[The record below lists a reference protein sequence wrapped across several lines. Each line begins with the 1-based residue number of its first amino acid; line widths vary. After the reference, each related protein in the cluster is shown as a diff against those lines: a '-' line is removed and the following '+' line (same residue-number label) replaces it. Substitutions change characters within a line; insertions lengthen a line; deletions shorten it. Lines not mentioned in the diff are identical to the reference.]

1 MTPKQILE
9 MVVDRTY
16 NGVMTDDVTETEK
29 RVARILVSEG
39 VLKIKTFSYDDEVS
53 TYGEY
58 RINDQYFAE

>member
-1 MTPKQILE
+1 MTPKQILA
-9 MVVDRTY
+9 MVVERTY